1 MNIRHEHCKPVS
13 KRPLAAQGTLNLK
26 MNFATD
32 LMDYALRVQRSKPW
46 GIIWPPDF
54 TGSTGSGTGTGTGG
68 TTGGTTG
75 TTTGT
80 ITGQ

>member
-1 MNIRHEHCKPVS
+1 MNIYREHCKPIS
-13 KRPLAAQGTLNLK
+13 KRPVAAQSTLSLK

-32 LMDYALRVQRSKPW
+32 LMDYTLRVQRSKPW

-54 TGSTGSGTGTGTGG
+54 AGSTGSGGTGTGTGTGG

-75 TTTGT
+75 TTTGL
-80 ITGQ
+80 